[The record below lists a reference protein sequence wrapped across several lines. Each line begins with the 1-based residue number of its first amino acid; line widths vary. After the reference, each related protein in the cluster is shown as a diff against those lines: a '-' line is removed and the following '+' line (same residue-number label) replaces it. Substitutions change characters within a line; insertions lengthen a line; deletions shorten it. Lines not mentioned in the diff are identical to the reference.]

1 QKTLVKALVRTGY
14 DFFIFSHFQ
23 LLSSRS
29 GFSVNGSK
37 LVMIVPQLF
46 VKLPQS
52 IAGLRQIVAGHCP
65 LLGNLSPLIAGH
77 YPLLGNLP
85 QLIAGHWRLIVQAR
99 K

>member
-37 LVMIVPQLF
+37 LVMSVPQLF
-46 VKLPQS
+46 VKLSQS
-52 IAGLRQIVAGHCP
+52 IAGLRQIIAGHCP
-65 LLGNLSPLIAGH
+65 LLVSLPQLIASH
-77 YPLLGNLP
+77 CPLLVNLP